1 MRSWVRYSVWVY
13 VGLLL
18 AGTISSPGLSPR
30 ADQPPMA
37 EVRTNRYAEP
47 VVQPTQ
53 WLLPDV
59 PSDKR
64 DESRAMS

>member
-37 EVRTNRYAEP
+37 EVRTDGYTEP
-47 VVQPTQ
+47 AVRPTK
-53 WLLPDV
+53 WLLPTAAPDE
-59 PSDKR
+59 R
-64 DESRAMS
+64 AESRTMS